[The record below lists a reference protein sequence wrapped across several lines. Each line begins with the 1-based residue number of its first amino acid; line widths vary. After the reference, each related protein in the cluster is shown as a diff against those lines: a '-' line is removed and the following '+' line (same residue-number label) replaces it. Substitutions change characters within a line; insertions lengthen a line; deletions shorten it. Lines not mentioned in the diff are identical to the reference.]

1 MLTSLSIRDLAVVS
15 ALDLDLRPGFT
26 VLTGETG
33 AGKSILLTALG
44 LALGDRADSG
54 LVRPG
59 AERGE
64 VSLCFDLDDAAS
76 ARDWLIDNELAA
88 ADEDICL
95 IRRTIGADGRSR
107 AFINGRPATLP
118 NLQSLGRRLVEI
130 HGQHAHLNLLQAG
143 EQRSLLDRHAGS
155 RELAA
160 ELKRIFDRWK
170 AISDR
175 IGRLQQD
182 ASSRNARQELLQ
194 YQVNEL
200 EQLEIETLDYRALTE
215 EHELLANLG
224 RVSDIGYA
232 QLKLL
237 YEDEQYSVNGLL
249 AQSTHAVGELAQI
262 SREFA
267 ETLELLESARIQVKE
282 AAMALRH
289 QLDAL
294 DPDPAKFAA
303 LEQRLAEVHQ
313 LGRKHQVRPEDLPGH
328 LETLRTELRSL
339 ESGEERL
346 EHLLAEQSEL
356 LSAYDAAARSLSEKR
371 REAAAALET
380 DISRLIHELGMPH
393 GRFAVAFETDAE
405 ALPAPHGRDR
415 IEFLVSANPGLPPR
429 PLSRVASGGELSRIS
444 LAIEVASIAQKTT
457 PTLIYDEV
465 DTGIGGG
472 VAEMV
477 GLKLRSLG
485 VNRQVLCVTHLPQ
498 IAALG
503 HQHLLVEK
511 HAKDGATQSTVR
523 PLNADERAGEIAR
536 MLGGLRI
543 TEQTL
548 AHAREMLALAH

>member
-1 MLTSLSIRDLAVVS
+1 MLANLSIRDLAVVA

-64 VSLCFDLDDAAS
+64 VSLCFDLADAPA
-76 ARDWLIDNELAA
+76 ARDWLLDNELAEP
-88 ADEDICL
+88 DEDTCL
-95 IRRTIGADGRSR
+95 IRRTVSADGRSR
-107 AFINGRPATLP
+107 AFINGRAATLP
-118 NLQSLGRRLVEI
+118 NLQALGRHLVEI

-143 EQRSLLDRHAGS
+143 EQRALLDRHAGGL
-155 RELAA
+155 ELAA
-160 ELKRIFDRWK
+160 TLKRIFERWK
-170 AISDR
+170 EVSDR
-175 IGRLQQD
+175 IDRLQHD
-182 ASSRNARQELLQ
+182 TSSRNARQELLQ

-200 EQLEIETLDYRALTE
+200 EQFDIETLDYRALSE

-224 RVSDIGYA
+224 RVSEIGYA

-267 ETLELLESARIQVKE
+267 GTLELVESARIQVKE
-282 AAMALRH
+282 AAMELRH
-289 QLDAL
+289 HLDAL
-294 DPDPAKFAA
+294 DPDPARFAA
-303 LEQRLAEVHQ
+303 VEQRLAEVHQ
-313 LGRKHQVRPEDLPGH
+313 LGRKHQVRPEGLPGH
-328 LETLRTELRSL
+328 LEALRTELRSL
-339 ESGEERL
+339 ATGEEQL
-346 EHLLAEQSEL
+346 DHLLAERQDL
-356 LSAYDAAARSLSEKR
+356 LNAYDDTARNLSQQRRQAAT
-371 REAAAALET
+371 ALET

-405 ALPAPHGRDR
+405 APPAPHGRDK

-457 PTLIYDEV
+457 PSLIYDEV

-477 GLKLRSLG
+477 GIKLRSLG
-485 VNRQVLCVTHLPQ
+485 INRQVLCVTHLPQ

-511 HAKDGATQSTVR
+511 RAEDGITQSTVR
-523 PLNADERAGEIAR
+523 PLEMDERTGEVAR

-548 AHAREMLALAH
+548 AHAREMLMLAQ